1 MTTYCYACSL
11 IWSERCSSNG
21 LGATSNAKQITIVLV
36 SRLRGPGSIVSSWG
50 FFYCAC
56 NVMSEYIPWSLE
68 SSHDTT
74 KTTADPPQWQ
84 PAATTTNKLPL
95 TRKVTTSSNPRN
107 TKSKKIGITSHSP
120 PDNLVRNLVGDS
132 YAPPLVSEPCLER
145 WPFCA
150 FVHPL
155 SMLHDAAH

>member
-36 SRLRGPGSIVSSWG
+36 SRLPGVGGAGSIVSSWG

-84 PAATTTNKLPL
+84 PAATTTKTPPL

-107 TKSKKIGITSHSP
+107 TKKQENRHHEPQP
-120 PDNLVRNLVGDS
+120 PGQSRPEFGRGLVCTATRFR
-132 YAPPLVSEPCLER
+132 A
-145 WPFCA
+145 
-150 FVHPL
+150 L
-155 SMLHDAAH
+155 S